1 VGSTR
6 RGAFAILL
14 GLAALDAA
22 GYSVI
27 APVAPAIA
35 ERTDVGPFAIGALVG
50 VFAAGQALGFWAGG
64 AVVARR
70 GARPAILLSLALIA
84 VGCLGFVLLDGLGA
98 WFPARALMG
107 LGSGGLWI
115 AIVLATIGR
124 FRGDEYRRLTSILGA
139 YAVGA
144 VAGPAFGA
152 LEGVR
157 APFAAFLA
165 LTVAG
170 LALAAGLSPPREP
183 AVVRSDRAAMRS
195 GGFAFA
201 SIGILAIAIGYGIVE
216 GPLTLHLGER
226 LGQGE
231 LASLYVAAAVVTGAA
246 AVAAGS
252 LAPRPLVGV
261 GAVLLAA
268 GIGLAGATSG
278 LLLWL
283 PALALVA
290 LAIGLGEAGALGVLL
305 DAVGTE
311 RIVTALVVWSQVWS
325 LGYLAGPVLGGLAAE
340 VAGYAA
346 LGVVPTVAA
355 LAVLAASRRS
365 NAGSSPSESRS
376 SS

>member
-1 VGSTR
+1 MGSTR
-6 RGAFAILL
+6 GSFAILL

-35 ERTDVGPFAIGALVG
+35 EQTDVGPFAIGALVG

-64 AVVARR
+64 VVVARR
-70 GARPAILLSLALIA
+70 GARPAIVLSLGLVAL
-84 VGCLGFVLLDGLGA
+84 GCLGFVALDGLGA
-98 WFPARALMG
+98 WFPARAVMG

-115 AIVLATIGR
+115 AIVLATIER
-124 FRGDEYRRLTSILGA
+124 FPGDEYRRLTSILGA

-152 LEGVR
+152 LEGVH
-157 APFAAFLA
+157 APFVAFLV
-165 LTVAG
+165 LTVVG
-170 LALAAGLSPPREP
+170 LAVASRLSPPRERTL
-183 AVVRSDRAAMRS
+183 VRSDRAAMRS
-195 GGFAFA
+195 SGFAFA
-201 SIGILAIAIGYGIVE
+201 SIGILAIAVGYGIVE
-216 GPLTLHLGER
+216 GPLTLHLGEQ

-231 LASLYVAAAVVTGAA
+231 LAALYVAAAVVTGAA

-290 LAIGLGEAGALGVLL
+290 LAIGLGECGALGVLL
-305 DAVGTE
+305 DAVGTQ

-325 LGYLAGPVLGGLAAE
+325 LGYLIGPVVGGLAAE

-346 LGVVPTVAA
+346 LGVVPAA
-355 LAVLAASRRS
+355 AAVGVLAASRRS
-365 NAGSSPSESRS
+365 SAGSSPRESRS

>member
-1 VGSTR
+1 MASTR
-6 RGAFAILL
+6 GSFAILL

-27 APVAPAIA
+27 APVAPVIA
-35 ERTDVGPFAIGALVG
+35 ERTEAGPFAIGALVG

-70 GARPAILLSLALIA
+70 GARSAIVLSLLLIA
-84 VGCLGFVLLDGLGA
+84 LGCLGFVVLDGLAA
-98 WFPARALMG
+98 WFSARALMG

-115 AIVLATIGR
+115 AIVLATIER
-124 FRGDEYRRLTSILGA
+124 FRGQEYRRLTSILGA

-157 APFAAFLA
+157 APFVAFLVV
-165 LTVAG
+165 TVAG
-170 LALAAGLSPPREP
+170 LALASRLSPPRERTL
-183 AVVRSDRAAMRS
+183 VRSDRAAMRS
-195 GGFAFA
+195 RGFAYA
-201 SIGILAIAIGYGIVE
+201 SIGILAIAVGYGIVE
-216 GPLTLHLGER
+216 GPLTLHLGDR

-231 LASLYVAAAVVTGAA
+231 LAALYVAAAIVTGVAA
-246 AVAAGS
+246 MAAGS
-252 LAPRPLVGV
+252 LAPRPLVGA

-268 GIGLAGATSG
+268 GIGIAGATDG

-290 LAIGLGEAGALGVLL
+290 LGIGLGECGALGVLL
-305 DAVGTE
+305 ETVGSE

-325 LGYLAGPVLGGLAAE
+325 LGYLAGPVVGGLTAE
-340 VAGYAA
+340 IAGYAA
-346 LGVVPTVAA
+346 LGLVPA
-355 LAVLAASRRS
+355 LAAVVVLAASRRS
-365 NAGSSPSESRS
+365 NAGFRPSEWRS

>member
-1 VGSTR
+1 VASTR
-6 RGAFAILL
+6 NSFGILL

-27 APVAPAIA
+27 APVGPEIA
-35 ERTDVGPFAIGALVG
+35 ERTGVGPFAIGALVG

-70 GARPAILLSLALIA
+70 GARPAIVLSLLLIA
-84 VGCLGFVLLDGLGA
+84 LGCLGFVALDGLVA

-107 LGSGGLWI
+107 FGSGGLWI
-115 AIVLATIGR
+115 AIVLGTIER

-157 APFAAFLA
+157 APFGAFLVVT
-165 LTVAG
+165 LAG
-170 LALAAGLSPPREP
+170 LALAARLSSLRDGT
-183 AVVRSDRAAMRS
+183 RFHSDRAAIRS
-195 GGFAFA
+195 AGFVYA
-201 SIGILAIAIGYGIVE
+201 SIGILAIAVGYGIVE
-216 GPLTLHLGER
+216 GPLTLHLGDR

-231 LASLYVAAAVVTGAA
+231 LAALYVAAAVVTGAA

-252 LAPRPLVGV
+252 LAPRPLVGA

-268 GIGLAGATSG
+268 GVGLAGATDE
-278 LLLWL
+278 LLVWL
-283 PALALVA
+283 PAVALVA
-290 LAIGLGEAGALGVLL
+290 LGIGLGECGALGVLL
-305 DAVGTE
+305 DAVGTA

-325 LGYLAGPVLGGLAAE
+325 LGYLVGPVVGGLTAE

-346 LGVVPTVAA
+346 LGVVPSLAA
-355 LAVLAASRRS
+355 FAVLAASRRS
-365 NAGSSPSESRS
+365 SVGSRPSESRS
-376 SS
+376 CS

>member
-1 VGSTR
+1 MGWTR
-6 RGAFAILL
+6 DRRAFAILL

-27 APVAPAIA
+27 APV
-35 ERTDVGPFAIGALVG
+35 GPEISEQTGAGPLAIGALVG

-70 GARPAILLSLALIA
+70 GARTAIVASLALVA
-84 VGCLGFVLLDGLGA
+84 LGCTGFVALDGLGA

-115 AIVLATIGR
+115 AIVLGTIER
-124 FRGDEYRRLTSILGA
+124 FRGEEYRRLTSILGA

-152 LEGVR
+152 LDGVH
-157 APFAAFLA
+157 APFGAFLA
-165 LTVAG
+165 LTLCG
-170 LALAAGLSPPREP
+170 LALAACLTPAREP
-183 AVVRSDRAAMRS
+183 TTLGSDGAAMRTT
-195 GGFAFA
+195 GFLFA
-201 SIGILAIAIGYGIVE
+201 SGGILAIAVGYGIVE
-216 GPLTLHLGER
+216 GPLTLHLGEL

-231 LASLYVAAAVVTGAA
+231 LAALYVAAAIVTGVA

-268 GIGLAGATSG
+268 GIAFAGATNDVV
-278 LLLWL
+278 LWL
-283 PALALVA
+283 PAVA
-290 LAIGLGEAGALGVLL
+290 LAALGIGLGECGALGVLL
-305 DAVGTE
+305 EAVGTA

-325 LGYLAGPVLGGLAAE
+325 LGYLAGPVVGGLVAE

-346 LGVVPTVAA
+346 LGVVPAVAA
-355 LAVLAASRRS
+355 LAVVATSRR
-365 NAGSSPSESRS
+365 AAAAAA
-376 SS
+376 

>member
-1 VGSTR
+1 VGST

-27 APVAPAIA
+27 APVGPAIA
-35 ERTDVGPFAIGALVG
+35 DQADVGPLAIGALVG

-64 AVVARR
+64 AVVERR
-70 GARPAILLSLALIA
+70 GARTAIVASLALIA
-84 VGCLGFVLLDGLGA
+84 VGCLGFVALEGLGA

-107 LGSGGLWI
+107 LGSGALWI
-115 AIVLATIGR
+115 AIVLGTIER
-124 FRGDEYRRLTSILGA
+124 FRGEEYRRLTSILGA

-152 LEGVR
+152 LDGVR
-157 APFAAFLA
+157 APFAAFLVA
-165 LTVAG
+165 TVAG
-170 LALAAGLSPPREP
+170 LGLAWLLPAARERTF
-183 AVVRSDRAAMRS
+183 VDSDRAALRS
-195 GGFAFA
+195 TGFAFA
-201 SIGILAIAIGYGIVE
+201 SLGILAIAVGYGIVE
-216 GPLTLHLGER
+216 GPLTLHLGGE

-231 LASLYVAAAVVTGAA
+231 LAALYVAAAAVTGAA

-252 LAPRPLVGV
+252 LAPWPLVGA

-268 GIGLAGATSG
+268 GIGLAGATQG
-278 LLLWL
+278 VLAWL

-290 LAIGLGEAGALGVLL
+290 LGVGLGECGALGVLL
-305 DAVGTE
+305 EAVGTA

-325 LGYLAGPVLGGLAAE
+325 LGYLAGPVAGGLAAE
-340 VAGYAA
+340 IAGYAA
-346 LGVVPTVAA
+346 LGLVPAVAA
-355 LAVLAASRRS
+355 VAVLAASRRS
-365 NAGSSPSESRS
+365 SVGSSPSESRS

>member
-1 VGSTR
+1 MGSTR
-6 RGAFAILL
+6 ERGAFAILL

-27 APVAPAIA
+27 APVAPEVSEQTGA
-35 ERTDVGPFAIGALVG
+35 GPFAIGALVG

-64 AVVARR
+64 VVVARH
-70 GARPAILLSLALIA
+70 GARVAIVGSLALVA
-84 VGCLGFVLLDGLGA
+84 LGCAGFVAFDGLGA

-115 AIVLATIGR
+115 AIVLATIER
-124 FRGDEYRRLTSILGA
+124 FRGEEYRRLTSILGA

-152 LEGVR
+152 LDGVH

-165 LTVAG
+165 LAIAG
-170 LALAAGLSPPREP
+170 LALAALLSPAGEP
-183 AVVRSDRAAMRS
+183 TAPGSDRGVMRS
-195 GGFAFA
+195 RGFAFA
-201 SIGILAIAIGYGIVE
+201 SGGILAIAIGYGILE
-216 GPLTLHLGER
+216 GPLTLHLGEL

-231 LASLYVAAAVVTGAA
+231 LASIYVAAAVVTGVA

-261 GAVLLAA
+261 GALLLAA
-268 GIGLAGATSG
+268 GIGLAGATSEVA
-278 LLLWL
+278 LWL
-283 PALALVA
+283 PALGLAALG
-290 LAIGLGEAGALGVLL
+290 IGLGECGALGVLL
-305 DAVGTE
+305 EAVGTE

-325 LGYLAGPVLGGLAAE
+325 LGYLAGPVVGGFVAE

-346 LGVVPTVAA
+346 LGIVPALAA
-355 LAVLAASRRS
+355 LAVVAGSRRG
-365 NAGSSPSESRS
+365 APAAA
-376 SS
+376 

>member
-6 RGAFAILL
+6 SSAFAILL

-35 ERTDVGPFAIGALVG
+35 EQTDVGPFAIGALVG

-64 AVVARR
+64 VVVARR
-70 GARPAILLSLALIA
+70 GARTAIVLSLALIA
-84 VGCLGFVLLDGLGA
+84 VGCLGFVALDGLTA

-115 AIVLATIGR
+115 AIVLGTIER
-124 FRGDEYRRLTSILGA
+124 FRGEEYRRLTSILGA

-152 LEGVR
+152 LDGVR

-165 LTVAG
+165 VTVAG
-170 LALAAGLSPPREP
+170 LAVASRLSPPPERTR
-183 AVVRSDRAAMRS
+183 VSSDRTAMRS
-195 GGFAFA
+195 RGFAFA
-201 SIGILAIAIGYGIVE
+201 SIGILAIAVGYGIVE

-231 LASLYVAAAVVTGAA
+231 LAALYVAAAVVTGLA

-252 LAPRPLVGV
+252 LRPRPLVGA
-261 GAVLLAA
+261 GALLLAA
-268 GIGLAGATSG
+268 GIGLAGATHG
-278 LLLWL
+278 LLPWL

-290 LAIGLGEAGALGVLL
+290 LGIGLGEAGALGVLL

-311 RIVTALVVWSQVWS
+311 RIVTALVVWSQIWS
-325 LGYLAGPVLGGLAAE
+325 LGYLVGPVVGGLTAE

-346 LGVVPTVAA
+346 LGVVPAA
-355 LAVLAASRRS
+355 AAVAVLAASRRS
-365 NAGSSPSESRS
+365 SVGSSPSESRS